1 MDKIDNSLS
10 LDNFVML
17 SVLGKGTYAKVLLV
31 RRKETDEIMA
41 LKIIKKESLK
51 KPKTAERLRAEREI
65 LVGLL
70 YWINF

>member
-1 MDKIDNSLS
+1 MDKLDNTLS
-10 LDNFVML
+10 LDNFKML

-51 KPKTAERLRAEREI
+51 KPKTAERLRAERDI
-65 LVGLL
+65 LVSLTTLG
-70 YWINF
+70 